1 MTDSYDDIINLPHHV
16 SDRYPHMPMY
26 YRAAQFAPFAALTGH
41 EEAINETSR
50 YTEERIEL
58 TEEQKENIDRELQ
71 ELRDRGTECNV
82 RIVYFEPD
90 VLKKGGTYV
99 EFRGVVKKINSR
111 GQLTLENE
119 TILLYDNIYELEI
132 MD

>member
-1 MTDSYDDIINLPHHV
+1 MPPCRTSAYADIYLKH
-16 SDRYPHMPMY
+16 D
-26 YRAAQFAPFAALTGH
+26 

-71 ELRDRGTECNV
+71 ELRNRGTDCNV

-90 VLKKGGTYV
+90 ELKKGGIYV
-99 EFRGVVKKINSR
+99 EFRGAVKKINSR

>member
-26 YRAAQFAPFAALTGH
+26 DRAAKFAPFAELTGH

-58 TEEQKENIDRELQ
+58 TEEQKEKFKEL
-71 ELRDRGTECNV
+71 
-82 RIVYFEPD
+82 
-90 VLKKGGTYV
+90 
-99 EFRGVVKKINSR
+99 GVDIEKVA
-111 GQLTLENE
+111 
-119 TILLYDNIYELEI
+119 IYYKTTVDEI
-132 MD
+132 TKSQAEDAIARKERKNNGN

>member
-26 YRAAQFAPFAALTGH
+26 DRAALTGH

-90 VLKKGGTYV
+90 ELKKGGTYV

>member
-16 SDRYPHMPMY
+16 SDKYPHMPIY
-26 YRAAQFAPFAALTGH
+26 DRAAQFAPFAALTGH

-71 ELRDRGTECNV
+71 ELRDCGTNRNV

-90 VLKKGGTYV
+90 ELKKGGTYV
-99 EFRGVVKKINSR
+99 ELIGTVKKINSS
-111 GQLTLENE
+111 GQLLLEDGKV
-119 TILLYDNIYELEI
+119 ILYDNIYEVERV
-132 MD
+132 D

>member
-16 SDRYPHMPMY
+16 SDKYPHMSIHD
-26 YRAAQFAPFAALTGH
+26 RAAQFAPFAALTGH
-41 EEAINETSR
+41 EEAINETAR

-71 ELRDRGTECNV
+71 ELRDRGTDCNV

-90 VLKKGGTYV
+90 ELKKGGTYI
-99 EFRGVVKKINSR
+99 EIKGIIKKINNN
-111 GQLTLENE
+111 GQLILENG

>member
-26 YRAAQFAPFAALTGH
+26 DRAAQFAPFAALTGH

-90 VLKKGGTYV
+90 ELKKGEHTL
-99 EFRGVVKKINSR
+99 NSEVLLR
-111 GQLTLENE
+111 KLTAA
-119 TILLYDNIYELEI
+119 DS
-132 MD
+132 

>member
-1 MTDSYDDIINLPHHV
+1 MTDNYEDIINLPHHV
-16 SDRYPHMPMY
+16 SDKYPHMPIY
-26 YRAAQFAPFAALTGH
+26 DRAAQFAPFAALTGH

-71 ELRDRGTECNV
+71 ELRDCGTNRNV

-90 VLKKGGTYV
+90 RLKKGGRYV
-99 EFRGVVKKINSR
+99 EFRGTVKKINSG
-111 GQLTLENE
+111 GQLILENDKV
-119 TILLYDNIYELEI
+119 ILYDNIYEVERG
-132 MD
+132 D